1 MQQLKDIESLSEI
14 DEFTQNDCR
23 LFSAFQY
30 IMANINLQGISRM
43 LNNAKSK
50 GVKPLDLFR
59 FVFVMPFVDLDNVH
73 QLMQSGLNMTAMCRK
88 DTLYRFLNN
97 PAIPWRKI
105 HHSFFVQLVKLVIKY
120 RETVDSSANPT
131 TPPCFILDDTLFPK
145 TGKAIEGIGKVY
157 DHITH
162 THKLGIKALVA
173 GLWDG
178 TMFLPFDLSLHHEP
192 RKDQS
197 RGMRKKDID
206 TQFTKSRNVLSPS
219 YGRLKELGLSKIEV
233 AKRMLHDFLK
243 LRVGCRY
250 VLGDSWFT
258 CHEILQAVE
267 NLSNRFNRDLD
278 YIGLIKMDR
287 KIAPS
292 GKKQQSRIRN
302 ILAELNRKKKP
313 TRCKKY
319 KCYYQRLKGTYKGI
333 EATFFFVRMSRSSNW
348 KCMICTDTSLSFT
361 KAMELYSIRWTI
373 EVFFKD
379 AKQNLNLGKCQSN
392 DFDAHIATNTLTC
405 MNYMAIAVQKRFN
418 DYETIGHMFKEW
430 KNQLLHQNMI
440 QKLWELLSKLLSSIF
455 SALGID
461 WDDLMRN
468 LISEQNLFEELYSVM
483 HSVCGYPQTKGLK
496 NCKCE
501 T

>member
-1 MQQLKDIESLSEI
+1 MQQLKDIDSLSEI
-14 DEFTQNDCR
+14 DGIAQNDCR

-30 IMANINLQGISRM
+30 IITNINLQGVSRM
-43 LNNAKSK
+43 LNKTKSK

-59 FVFVMPFVDLDNVH
+59 IVFVLPFVDLDNVH
-73 QLMQSGLNMTAMCRK
+73 QLMRSGLNQTVKCGK

-97 PAIPWRKI
+97 PDIPWRKI
-105 HHSFFVQLVKLVIKY
+105 HHSFFVQLVKLVEKY
-120 RETVDSSANPT
+120 RKAVDSTADPI
-131 TPPCFILDDTLFPK
+131 TPACFILDDTFLPK
-145 TGKAIEGIGKVY
+145 RGKAIEEIGKVF

-162 THKLGIKALVA
+162 THKLGIKALFS

-178 TMFLPFDLSLHHEP
+178 TMLLPFDFSLHHEP

-197 RGMRKKDID
+197 RGMRIKDIKK
-206 TQFTKSRNVLSPS
+206 QYSKSRSVLSPS
-219 YGRLKELGLSKIEV
+219 QSRLIELDQSKIKV
-233 AKRMLHDFLK
+233 AIKMLHNFLK
-243 LRVGCRY
+243 LQVECRY
-250 VLGDSWFT
+250 VLADSWFT
-258 CHEILQAVE
+258 CHEILKAVKD
-267 NLSNRFNRDLD
+267 LSNRFNRDLD

-292 GKKQQSRIRN
+292 GRKQQSRITN
-302 ILAELNRKKKP
+302 ILAALNRKKRP

-319 KCYYQRLKGTYKGI
+319 KCHYQRLKGTYKGI
-333 EATFFFVRMSRSSNW
+333 EATFFLVRINGASNW

-361 KAMELYSIRWTI
+361 KAIELYSVRWTI

-405 MNYMAIAVQKRFN
+405 LNYMAIAAQKRFN

-430 KNQLLHQNMI
+430 KNQLLQQNMV
-440 QKLWELLSKLLSSIF
+440 QRLWELLTKLLSTIF
-455 SALGID
+455 SKLGID
-461 WDDLMRN
+461 WNDLMRN
-468 LISEQNLFEELYSVM
+468 LISEQNLLKELYSVM
-483 HSVCGYPQTKGLK
+483 HSVYGPSQAKSLNNG
-496 NCKCE
+496 KCE